1 MTYCCSSRLA
11 VVALL
16 SLLFPQPYVSSF
28 SLHPTSSTAVVR
40 VSSSA
45 LQMSSSSSSSSSS
58 KASPSSPT
66 SPPQHV
72 VIAGAGVMGCTT
84 AYYLAKAFGI
94 SSTLVDPTGTIAPAA
109 SGKAGGFLALDWN
122 DYSPVGPLARRSFGL
137 HQQLADEL
145 GVGDDGT
152 SKIDYRRLTCAAIS
166 LAEGS
171 SLSSSSSVVVNRPK
185 GKKLE
190 GIQWAEGDGVLGMRP
205 LGNEDTIAQVHPKKL
220 CEALWEET
228 QKLAPNAKLVK
239 GKVVEAIYDENDD
252 KNNEYDD
259 DDDDDENDT
268 THRFLRGAKLDDGS
282 IVNGDALLYACG
294 PWTASVMTGVKY
306 HSIVVPTQSVLS
318 QCVFFS
324 GAGDPEVY
332 VRPDQTAYCT
342 GFPDAPVRVTELPG
356 QEEVRP
362 EAVAKIQDAVGQAS
376 CDLATALQ
384 EGETLNSACY
394 LPSTPDGLPIMG
406 ALPDRPQCFMAAGHS
421 CWGILMG
428 PATGECMANLIATG
442 ESPHVDLTSFDP
454 SRMGSMELVP

>member
-1 MTYCCSSRLA
+1 MA
-11 VVALL
+11 GG
-16 SLLFPQPYVSSF
+16 
-28 SLHPTSSTAVVR
+28 
-40 VSSSA
+40 
-45 LQMSSSSSSSSSS
+45 SSSSFL
-58 KASPSSPT
+58 
-66 SPPQHV
+66 V
-72 VIAGAGVMGCTT
+72 V
-84 AYYLAKAFGI
+84 L
-94 SSTLVDPTGTIAPAA
+94 
-109 SGKAGGFLALDWN
+109 
-122 DYSPVGPLARRSFGL
+122 
-137 HQQLADEL
+137 
-145 GVGDDGT
+145 
-152 SKIDYRRLTCAAIS
+152 
-166 LAEGS
+166 
-171 SLSSSSSVVVNRPK
+171 NRPK

-190 GIQWAEGDGVLGMRP
+190 GIQWAEGDVVLGMRP
-205 LGNEDTIAQVHPKKL
+205 LGDEDTIAQVHPKKL

-239 GKVVEAIYDENDD
+239 GKVVEAIYDED
-252 KNNEYDD
+252 
-259 DDDDDENDT
+259 DT

-306 HSIVVPTQSVLS
+306 HSVVVPTQSVLS

-384 EGETLNSACY
+384 KGETLNSACY

-442 ESPHVDLTSFDP
+442 KSPHVDLTSFDP
-454 SRMGSMELVP
+454 SRMGNMELVP

>member
-16 SLLFPQPYVSSF
+16 SLLFPQPFVSSF
-28 SLHPTSSTAVVR
+28 SLHPIIGTAMVR

-45 LQMSSSSSSSSSS
+45 LQMSSSSSSSSSKES
-58 KASPSSPT
+58 ASASPSSSPS

-84 AYYLAKAFGI
+84 AYYLAKEFGI

-137 HQQLADEL
+137 HQELADAL
-145 GVGDDGT
+145 GVGGDGT

-171 SLSSSSSVVVNRPK
+171 SSSSSVVVNRPK

-205 LGNEDTIAQVHPKKL
+205 LGDEDTIAQVHPKKL

-239 GKVVEAIYDENDD
+239 GKVVEAIYDEDG
-252 KNNEYDD
+252 
-259 DDDDDENDT
+259 T

-306 HSIVVPTQSVLS
+306 HSVVVPTQSVLS

-362 EAVAKIQDAVGQAS
+362 EAVAKIQDAVAQAS
-376 CDLATALQ
+376 CSFSTALQ

-442 ESPHVDLTSFDP
+442 KSPHVDLTSFDP
-454 SRMGSMELVP
+454 SRMGRMEMVL